1 MSKQTKPKKNMK
13 NWKTTIAGLL
23 TAVALPT
30 LEMISQGTTNGKTIG
45 LSISIAFIGWF
56 AKDAGVSGTEK

>member
-1 MSKQTKPKKNMK
+1 MK

-30 LEMISQGTTNGKTIG
+30 LDMIANGTTNTKTIG
-45 LSISIAFIGWF
+45 LSIGIAFIGWF
-56 AKDAGVSGTEK
+56 AKDAGVSGTGK